1 MKKPMLKK
9 TINTSKLKVKYV
21 LGNYTMMKGYPDAE
35 DIIYELI
42 DDYCSRVA
50 KEIKFT
56 NVSLQKRYSLPEQR
70 IAELIKTLLDWKII
84 NEVNS
89 TSAYTTYEVI
99 KNPYE

>member
-1 MKKPMLKK
+1 MLSK

-21 LGNYTMMKGYPDAE
+21 LGNYTAMKGYPDAE
-35 DIIYELI
+35 DVIYELI
-42 DDYCSRVA
+42 EDYSSRVA

-56 NVSLQKRYSLPEQR
+56 NVSLQKRYSLPEQK
-70 IAELIKTLLDWKII
+70 ISELIKTLLDWKII

-89 TSAYTTYEVI
+89 NSAYTTYEVI